1 MMTNEFVEKNYKLI
15 QYVASKVGSKLSQE
29 DREDLINDTVIK
41 LLDSDIDVNVDTAS
55 SLVNKV
61 MKNCFINKIRDS
73 QVDAM
78 YYTESLDAPVDT
90 DEPNGMLKHE
100 VIPDKFVPDA
110 GSKYG
115 KDFKEI
121 CDALPGVQGI
131 MMYRRYVLG
140 KSPQEIADD
149 LGYEN
154 NTVRRTLQRAKETL
168 VRWGY
173 DVS

>member
-1 MMTNEFVEKNYKLI
+1 MTNEFVEKNYKLI
-15 QYVASKVGSKLSQE
+15 QYVASKVGNKLSQE

-61 MKNCFINKIRDS
+61 MTNLLIDKQRHDS
-73 QVDAM
+73 VDCMA
-78 YYTESLDAPVDT
+78 YTESLDAPIDT

-100 VIPDKFVPDA
+100 VVPDKFVPDA
-110 GSKYG
+110 GSKYA

-121 CDALPGVQGI
+121 CRALPGVQGL

-140 KSPQEIADD
+140 ESPQEIADD
-149 LGYEN
+149 MEYEN
-154 NTVRRTLQRAKETL
+154 KAVRMTLLRAKETL

>member
-15 QYVASKVGSKLSQE
+15 QYVASKVGNKLSMD

-41 LLDSDIDVNVDTAS
+41 LLDSDIDVNTDTAS
-55 SLVNKV
+55 ALVNRV
-61 MKNCFINKIRDS
+61 MLNLLIDKQRHDAI
-73 QVDAM
+73 DAM
-78 YYTESLDAPVDT
+78 NYTESLDAPVDT
-90 DEPNGMLKHE
+90 DEPDGMLKHE
-100 VIPDKFVPDA
+100 VVPDKFVPDA
-110 GSKYG
+110 GAKYG